1 MDVMLPSSRMTVPRR
16 REAMIAKRW
25 LEWMPPL
32 AVWLNWHPTIT
43 GAALERDHRE
53 WMLDLLDM
61 GVPMQQ
67 VRRLAL
73 DDPRQPRLML
83 LARAQLYLEKSKRRK
98 PNAHKP

>member
-1 MDVMLPSSRMTVPRR
+1 MTVPRR

-25 LEWMPPL
+25 QEWRGPL
-32 AVWLNWHPTIT
+32 I
-43 GAALERDHRE
+43 AAKDAGGSFSTRIHAMERDHRV

-83 LARAQLYLEKSKRRK
+83 LARAQLYVEKSKRRK
-98 PNAHKP
+98 LHAHKP